1 MSKPWP
7 RVKLGDVL
15 KRSEETAQAAVDA
28 EYKEI
33 TIRLWG
39 KGVIERGRVS
49 GASVNGRR
57 FIARKN
63 QFIASR
69 IDARNGAMGIVPS
82 DLDGALVSNDFPLFD
97 VSDDRL
103 LPEYMGWLC
112 RTPSFV
118 DLCARASEGTTNR
131 VRLKESEF
139 LNLEIEIPDT
149 DAQRRIVARID
160 AVQQQLQQANT
171 LRSSID
177 HDIASLLAVRFQ
189 ETLKHAEWFQM
200 REVAPIVRRDIAVDH
215 QTSYAELGIRS
226 FGKGTFHKPTLSGI
240 ELGGKRV
247 FRIEP
252 GDLLFSNVFA
262 WEGAIAVA
270 KPKDTGRV
278 GSHRF
283 ISCIPND
290 GLVTA
295 EYLRYYFL
303 TDEGMTK
310 IRDASPGG
318 AGRNRTLGLSKLMEL
333 KVPMP
338 NPVSRSSFVD
348 LYQRLEGLRLTRND
362 EKIEVEAVV
371 PALVQRLMTGL
382 GLTSSLAFHQK

>member
-7 RVKLGDVL
+7 RVKLGNVL
-15 KRSEETAQAAVDA
+15 KRSDETAQAAVDA

-69 IDARNGAMGIVPS
+69 IDARNGAMGVVPS

-97 VSDDRL
+97 VSHDRL

-112 RTPSFV
+112 RTPGFV

-139 LNLEIEIPDT
+139 LNLEIEIPDA

-160 AVQQQLQQANT
+160 AVQQQLQQAKM

-189 ETLKHAEWFQM
+189 ETLQHAEWRPMQD
-200 REVAPIVRRDIAVDH
+200 VAPIIRRDIAIDH
-215 QTSYAELGIRS
+215 QTNYAELGIRS

-270 KPKDTGRV
+270 KPEDAGRV

-318 AGRNRTLGLSKLMEL
+318 AGRNRTLGLAKLL
-333 KVPMP
+333 AITVPMP
-338 NPVSRSSFVD
+338 CIQMQRQFVA
-348 LYQRLEGLRLTRND
+348 LQSELVCLRKARREETSLS
-362 EKIEVEAVV
+362 EAVV
-371 PALVQRLMTGL
+371 PALISRTMTGC
-382 GLTSSLAFHQK
+382 

>member
-15 KRSEETAQAAVDA
+15 TPVQREGVPTAGTLYRQIGV
-28 EYKEI
+28 
-33 TIRLWG
+33 RLWG
-39 KGVIERGRVS
+39 VGAYERESIDGSQTKYAKLFQAKVGDVIVNKIWARNGSVAVVDEALDGTWGSSEFPLFESDRARLSPQWMHWITKAPWFWQACDEHAQGTS
-49 GASVNGRR
+49 G
-57 FIARKN
+57 KN
-63 QFIASR
+63 RIKPEQFLEIKIPLPSIKDQRCIVTR
-69 IDARNGAMGIVPS
+69 IDAI
-82 DLDGALVSNDFPLFD
+82 
-97 VSDDRL
+97 
-103 LPEYMGWLC
+103 
-112 RTPSFV
+112 
-118 DLCARASEGTTNR
+118 
-131 VRLKESEF
+131 
-139 LNLEIEIPDT
+139 
-149 DAQRRIVARID
+149 
-160 AVQQQLQQANT
+160 QQQLQQADV

-189 ETLKHAEWFQM
+189 ETLQHAEWRPM
-200 REVAPIVRRDIAVDH
+200 REVAPIVRRDVVADH

-247 FRIEP
+247 YRIEP

-270 KPKDTGRV
+270 KPEDTGRV

-283 ISCIPND
+283 ISCVPHH

-303 TDEGMTK
+303 TDEGMSK

-318 AGRNRTLGLSKLMEL
+318 AGRNRTLGLAKLLAITAPVPPIQIQQQFVALQAEL
-333 KVPMP
+333 TH
-338 NPVSRSSFVD
+338 
-348 LYQRLEGLRLTRND
+348 LRQGRRD
-362 EKIEVEAVV
+362 EAALSEAIV
-371 PALVQRLMTGL
+371 PALIARTML
-382 GLTSSLAFHQK
+382 G

>member
-7 RVKLGDVL
+7 RVKLGNVL
-15 KRSEETAQAAVDA
+15 KRSDETAQPAVDT

-97 VSDDRL
+97 VNHDRL
-103 LPEYMGWLC
+103 LPQYVGWLC
-112 RTPSFV
+112 RTPAFV

-131 VRLKESEF
+131 VRLKEAEF

-177 HDIASLLAVRFQ
+177 NDIASLLAVRFQ
-189 ETLKHAEWFQM
+189 ETLQHAEWRLM

-215 QTSYAELGIRS
+215 QSNYAELGIRS
-226 FGKGTFHKPTLSGI
+226 FGKGTFHKPALSGI
-240 ELGGKRV
+240 ELGSKRV
-247 FRIEP
+247 YRIEP

-270 KPKDTGRV
+270 KPEDVGRV

-283 ISCIPND
+283 ISCVPHS
-290 GLVTA
+290 GLITA

-303 TDEGMTK
+303 IDDGMTK

-318 AGRNRTLGLSKLMEL
+318 AGRNRTLGLAKLL
-333 KVPMP
+333 AITVPVP
-338 NPVSRSSFVD
+338 PIQVQRQFVALRS
-348 LYQRLEGLRLTRND
+348 ELTRLLQTQQEENFLS
-362 EKIEVEAVV
+362 KAVV
-371 PALVQRLMTGL
+371 PALIAQTIPR
-382 GLTSSLAFHQK
+382 